1 EVRARVA
8 SAPTPGRARDV
19 TLGRMLDE
27 VLRWVEDTE
36 GPLPYAALALAS
48 GSEYVLPFLPGD
60 TVTLFGAFL
69 GVTTG
74 RPLILIYVAI
84 NVGAILG
91 SLVAYAFGRW
101 IAGRPGA
108 PVFESKRTRKAIA
121 LVQERFARH
130 GAMYLAIN
138 RFLPALR
145 AVFFVA
151 AGMIRMPVWEVVLW
165 GGLSALLWNALIVGV
180 AWVVGDNWAA
190 LQALFERY
198 TVAATALIVAVLVG
212 FAARWAWRRW
222 HGGRAAPEA

>member
-1 EVRARVA
+1 
-8 SAPTPGRARDV
+8 
-19 TLGRMLDE
+19 MLDE

-36 GPLPYAALALAS
+36 GPWPYVVLALAS

-74 RPLILIYVAI
+74 RPLLVIYAAI

-101 IAGRPGA
+101 LAGRPGA

-121 LVQERFARH
+121 AVQARFARH

-138 RFLPALR
+138 RFVPALR

-190 LQALFERY
+190 LEALFERY
-198 TVAATALIVAVLVG
+198 TVAVLALIAVALLG
-212 FAARWAWRRW
+212 LAARWAWRRRRRPD
-222 HGGRAAPEA
+222 GGPAA